1 MNKFKELKW
10 SELKP
15 QTDEKFIQFDSTNDY
30 EPFNGIIAQERA
42 LNAIKTAMQIPQ
54 KGFNLYVSGSIGIG
68 KTSYALSIVNTL
80 ASKQKV
86 PNDYCYV
93 YNFDNPNEPI
103 AISLE
108 PGMGLELKQDMNRFI
123 STLLSRLSKDLAGD
137 MFEKEKKNIKDRY
150 AKMKEQ
156 VMKEFD
162 ASTFNQGFKCRNT
175 EGGIAFSP
183 VHNGVVLDEANFNL
197 LDAATKKIL

>member
-1 MNKFKELKW
+1 MKKFKELKW
-10 SELKP
+10 NELNSKC
-15 QTDEKFIQFDSTNDY
+15 DDKFIEFDSTKDY

-54 KGFNLYVSGSIGIG
+54 KGFNLYVAGSIGIG
-68 KTSYALSIVNTL
+68 KTSYALSIVNKL

-108 PGMGLELKQDMNRFI
+108 PGMGSELKIDMNKFI
-123 STLLSRLSKDLAGD
+123 KNLLSRLSKDLTGD

-156 VMKEFD
+156 NLKLLLLQVM
-162 ASTFNQGFKCRNT
+162 Q
-175 EGGIAFSP
+175 
-183 VHNGVVLDEANFNL
+183 
-197 LDAATKKIL
+197 